1 MLNSYP
7 KTKVSQTTYYT
18 LNLTTLPL
26 SPLNPPKSFQSA
38 LSSPTVSS
46 TQSNTKPTKRCQS
59 TLFSPAV
66 ARFQPSVQILQ
77 LTSFPPGVLFKYQ
90 LYSALNDEGSGL
102 P

>member
-7 KTKVSQTTYYT
+7 KTKVSQTTYST
-18 LNLTTLPL
+18 LNLTLLPL
-26 SPLNPPKSFQSA
+26 PPLIPKKVSNLHCLLPQFPPPNQT
-38 LSSPTVSS
+38 P
-46 TQSNTKPTKRCQS
+46 KPTKRCQS

-66 ARFQPSVQILQ
+66 AHFQPSVQILQ

-90 LYSALNDEGSGL
+90 LYSALNDEGSRL